1 MDIAD
6 VMLRTN
12 IEKLSLVPAGQL
24 HDRCTELLAST
35 RMSELIS
42 DLAGR
47 YQDRIL
53 IFDSPP
59 ILATSES
66 VVLTSLMGQLVF
78 VVQADR
84 TKRESVDSALDLIGQ
99 QIGRASGR
107 ERVCQSVWFSG
118 VAVSLKTK

>member
-1 MDIAD
+1 
-6 VMLRTN
+6 
-12 IEKLSLVPAGQL
+12 
-24 HDRCTELLAST
+24 
-35 RMSELIS
+35 MSELIS

-66 VVLTSLMGQLVF
+66 VVLTSLMGQIVF

-84 TKRESVDSALDLIGQ
+84 TKRESVDSALDLIGERQ
-99 QIGRASGR
+99 HLGLVLNRARGGFGNTEFGSYYGAYYYR
-107 ERVCQSVWFSG
+107 SEERRAGKEC
-118 VAVSLKTK
+118 VSTCRLWGAPEH

>member
-1 MDIAD
+1 
-6 VMLRTN
+6 
-12 IEKLSLVPAGQL
+12 
-24 HDRCTELLAST
+24 
-35 RMSELIS
+35 MSELIS

-66 VVLTSLMGQLVF
+66 VVLTSLMGQIVF

-84 TKRESVDSALDLIGQ
+84 TKRESVDSALDLIGERQ
-99 QIGRASGR
+99 LLGLVLTRARGGFGYPEFGSYYGAYYSGYAR
-107 ERVCQSVWFSG
+107 KRVV
-118 VAVSLKTK
+118 

>member
-66 VVLTSLMGQLVF
+66 VVLTSLMGQIVRSD
-78 VVQADR
+78 VR
-84 TKRESVDSALDLIGQ
+84 
-99 QIGRASGR
+99 
-107 ERVCQSVWFSG
+107 RVGKECVRPCRSRWSPCH
-118 VAVSLKTK
+118 

>member
-1 MDIAD
+1 MTRPPPRST
-6 VMLRTN
+6 RTDT
-12 IEKLSLVPAGQL
+12 LFPYTTLFRS
-24 HDRCTELLAST
+24 DRCTELLAST

-66 VVLTSLMGQLVF
+66 VVLTSLMGQIVF

-84 TKRESVDSALDLIGQ
+84 TKRESVDSALDLIGE
-99 QIGRASGR
+99 IGRAH
-107 ERVCQSVWFSG
+107 V
-118 VAVSLKTK
+118 

>member
-1 MDIAD
+1 
-6 VMLRTN
+6 
-12 IEKLSLVPAGQL
+12 
-24 HDRCTELLAST
+24 
-35 RMSELIS
+35 MSELIS

-66 VVLTSLMGQLVF
+66 VVLTSLMGQIVF

-84 TKRESVDSALDLIGQ
+84 TKRESVDSALDLIGERQ
-99 QIGRASGR
+99 HLGLVLNRARGGFGHTESGSYR
-107 ERVCQSVWFSG
+107 SAARQVGQECGSRG
-118 VAVSLKTK
+118 TTR

>member
-1 MDIAD
+1 
-6 VMLRTN
+6 
-12 IEKLSLVPAGQL
+12 
-24 HDRCTELLAST
+24 
-35 RMSELIS
+35 MSELIS

-66 VVLTSLMGQLVF
+66 VVLTSLMGQIMF

-84 TKRESVDSALDLIGQ
+84 TKRESVDSALDLIG
-99 QIGRASGR
+99 
-107 ERVCQSVWFSG
+107 ERQHLGLVPNRSRGGFGNTGFGSYLGALYYGYGEQEG
-118 VAVSLKTK
+118 TRIT